1 MRCLEISKGL
11 EISTKSEISMDFRI
25 WNGLEGLFKNRPF
38 LEGPSKPLK
47 ILKSI
52 EISDS
57 VEISNPFE
65 ISKHPIDFQWIPFK
79 KGQFEKFG

>member
-1 MRCLEISKGL
+1 MVWKVPL
-11 EISTKSEISMDFRI
+11 
-25 WNGLEGLFKNRPF
+25 KNRPF

-65 ISKHPIDFQWIPFK
+65 ISKHLIDFQWIPFK
-79 KGQFEKFG
+79 KGQF

>member
-1 MRCLEISKGL
+1 MRCLKISKRL
-11 EISTKSEISMDFRI
+11 EISTESEILTDFRI
-25 WNGLEGLFKNRPF
+25 FNGLEGPFKNRPF
-38 LEGPSKPLK
+38 LEGPSKPFK
-47 ILKSI
+47 ILKST

-79 KGQFEKFG
+79 KGRLEKFG